1 MNSNTQKNIANLISV
16 WKTAGNAFNQY
27 FKIDGLEYCKIQG
40 SEWPNRIWFNEVPSE
55 KILTTLTEI
64 IDNSSVPL
72 SVTHWDNSKG
82 ISSLLFERFGF
93 AVKSQQTGMSLQL
106 RTAFNNS
113 EYIQLKRVI
122 NEQQATLWTELYPQS
137 FGYKISADILIK
149 TKEQISFYLIYKNQE
164 PVGTVITHTTD
175 KVLGIHG
182 LGILPQFRKQ
192 GLAEEAMAVIINKAN
207 SKNIQLVT
215 LQSSAMGK
223 GIYKKLGFSEDFV
236 MTSYLLKEE

>member
-1 MNSNTQKNIANLISV
+1 MTSNTQKNIANLISV

-27 FKIDGLEYCKIQG
+27 FKIKELEYCKIQG

-72 SVTHWDNSKG
+72 SVTHLDNFK
-82 ISSLLFERFGF
+82 SSLLFERFGF

-113 EYIQLKRVI
+113 EDIQLKRVI
-122 NEQQATLWTELYPQS
+122 DDQQATLWTELYPQS
-137 FGYKISADILIK
+137 FGYNISADILIK

-164 PVGTVITHTTD
+164 PVGTIITHITD
-175 KVLGIHG
+175 KVLGVHG

-192 GLAEEAMAVIINKAN
+192 GLAEEVMAVVINQAI
-207 SKNIQLVT
+207 SENIQLVT

-223 GIYKKLGFSEDFV
+223 GIYKKMGFSEDFL
-236 MTSYLLKEE
+236 MTSYLKIGKD